1 MARNARND
9 RGLYRP
15 AAVSRICNAPPRGS
29 RTEIGG
35 TKPIMEALELM
46 KQRHSVRQ
54 YKPRAI
60 EPEKRAALNDLCS
73 ELNQKA
79 ELSIQIVYDEPNCFD
94 SFMAHYGKFSG
105 VHNYIALICKKS
117 PKLEETLGR
126 CGEQLVLKA
135 QELGL
140 NTCWVAMTHGKSR
153 AVVSP
158 GEKQVCLISLG
169 YGETQGVAHRSKPM
183 QALCR
188 CAEPMP
194 EWFEKGMTAAMLAP
208 TAMNQQKF
216 RFELRADGTVKA
228 ACGSGFYTKLDLGI
242 VKYHFEAAS
251 GKKTV

>member
-1 MARNARND
+1 MARNARNH
-9 RGLYRP
+9 RGLYR
-15 AAVSRICNAPPRGS
+15 
-29 RTEIGG
+29 
-35 TKPIMEALELM
+35 
-46 KQRHSVRQ
+46 
-54 YKPRAI
+54 
-60 EPEKRAALNDLCS
+60 RAALNDLCS

-105 VHNYIALICKKS
+105 VCNYIALIGKKS
-117 PKLEETLGR
+117 PRLEETLGY

-135 QELGL
+135 QALGL
-140 NTCWVAMTHGKSR
+140 NTCWVAMTHGKSL
-153 AVVSP
+153 ANVGK

-169 YGETQGVAHRSKPM
+169 YGETQGMEHKSRPM

-188 CAEPMP
+188 CAQPMP

-216 RFELRADGTVKA
+216 YFELRADGTVKA
-228 ACGSGFYTKLDLGI
+228 ICGSGFYTKLDLGI

>member
-1 MARNARND
+1 
-9 RGLYRP
+9 
-15 AAVSRICNAPPRGS
+15 
-29 RTEIGG
+29 
-35 TKPIMEALELM
+35 MEALELM

-79 ELSIQIVYDEPNCFD
+79 ELSIQIVYDESNCFD

-105 VHNYIALICKKS
+105 VHNYIALIGKKS

-153 AVVSP
+153 AVVGP

-169 YGETQGVAHRSKPM
+169 YGETQGVEHKSRPM

-188 CAEPMP
+188 CAQPMP